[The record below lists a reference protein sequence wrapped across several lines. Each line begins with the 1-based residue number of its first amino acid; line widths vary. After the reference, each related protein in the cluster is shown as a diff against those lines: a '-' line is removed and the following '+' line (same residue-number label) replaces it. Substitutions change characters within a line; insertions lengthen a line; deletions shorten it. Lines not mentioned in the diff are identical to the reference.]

1 MQLRSP
7 TEDVNHG
14 FVIGQGSVKLTRERT
29 KSGCISSEE
38 LKIMH
43 KILGIFAGGAA
54 LATVVMAGSAM
65 AAPKNLSLTIVD
77 GYPPRA
83 LQVKTLI
90 SYFIPEINKRLAK
103 KGEYKIRWNQA
114 FAGQIVKVRHVMT
127 GMQKGLGDIGVV
139 TTVFHQDKVPM
150 QAVAYV
156 APFVTSNPLLL
167 SRTVD
172 ELTEQFPAMQEAWKK
187 YNQIV
192 LTSFSVIDSY
202 QMFFREKVTK
212 IEDFKGKKIA
222 GAGINMRYLTGTGAT
237 PVIGSMIH
245 YYNKFKT
252 GAIDGSM
259 LWTDAAVAF
268 KLVEGAKYMW
278 KADLGTANSK
288 ALTMNLDSY
297 KRMPKAVRDI
307 IHEVAHDYRDYT
319 AKAAM
324 ADAGKAYANYKK
336 KGGIIIQ
343 VSDAD
348 RAKWANSMPNIGK
361 SWAAGLDKKGLPGTK
376 LLKAYMTKM
385 RAAKQPILRQWDKE

>member
-1 MQLRSP
+1 MKTSLRM
-7 TEDVNHG
+7 
-14 FVIGQGSVKLTRERT
+14 L
-29 KSGCISSEE
+29 
-38 LKIMH
+38 
-43 KILGIFAGGAA
+43 GAA
-54 LATVVMAGSAM
+54 AAVATLATAGAAE

-90 SYFIPEINKRLAK
+90 EYFIPEVDKRLAAT
-103 KGEYKIRWNQA
+103 GEYKIRWNQA

-139 TTVFHQDKVPM
+139 TSVFHQDKVPM
-150 QAVAYV
+150 QAIAYV
-156 APFVTSNPLLL
+156 TPFVTSDPHLL

-172 ELTEQFPAMQEAWKK
+172 EMTEQFPEMQQAWAK

-212 IEDFKGKKIA
+212 IEDFEGKKIA

-268 KLVEGAKYMW
+268 KLVEGAKYMF

-288 ALTMNLDSY
+288 ALTMNMKSY
-297 KRMPKAVRDI
+297 QRLPKAVQQIIRD
-307 IHEVAHDYRDYT
+307 VSRDYRDYT

-324 ADAGKAYANYKK
+324 ADAGKAYENFKAR
-336 KGGIIIQ
+336 GGEIIQ
-343 VSDAD
+343 VSADA
-348 RAKWANSMPNIGK
+348 RQKWAYKMPNIAK
-361 SWAAGLDKKGLPGTK
+361 QWAADLDKDGAPGSK
-376 LLKAYMTKM
+376 LLSAYMDKM
-385 RAAKQPILRQWDKE
+385 RAANQPILRQWDKE

>member
-1 MQLRSP
+1 
-7 TEDVNHG
+7 
-14 FVIGQGSVKLTRERT
+14 
-29 KSGCISSEE
+29 
-38 LKIMH
+38 MH
-43 KILGIFAGGAA
+43 KILKSAVCVSA
-54 LATVVMAGSAM
+54 LAAFLAPGMAF
-65 AAPKNLSLTIVD
+65 AAPKTLSLTIAD
-77 GYPPRA
+77 GYPPKA
-83 LQVKTLI
+83 LQVRTLI
-90 SYFIPEINKRLAK
+90 EYFIPEVNKRLAA
-103 KGEYKIRWNQA
+103 KGQYKIRWNQA

-127 GMQKGLGDIGVV
+127 GMQKGLADIGVV

-156 APFVTSNPLLL
+156 TPFVTADPLLL

-172 ELTEQFPAMQEAWKK
+172 ELTQKFPEMSNAWKK

-202 QMFFREKVTK
+202 QMFFRNKVTK
-212 IEDFKGKKIA
+212 LEDFNGMKIA
-222 GAGINMRYLTGTGAT
+222 GAGINMRYLTNTGAT
-237 PVIGSMIH
+237 PVVGSMVH

-288 ALTMNLDSY
+288 ALTMNLDAY
-297 KRMPKAVRDI
+297 KRLPKAVRDI
-307 IHEVAHDYRDYT
+307 IHEVSVDYRDYT

-324 ADAGKAYANYKK
+324 ADADKAYASYKA
-336 KGGIIIQ
+336 KGGEIIQ
-343 VSDAD
+343 VSEAD
-348 RAKWANSMPNIGK
+348 RKKWANNMPNIAK
-361 SWAAGLDKKGLPGTK
+361 DWASDLDKKGLPGTK
-376 LLKAYMTKM
+376 LLQAYMDKM